1 MITTLKNIA
10 IKGIANCVP
19 LKSVRNEDYDM
30 LSAAERKMLIS
41 TTGIVERRVAKEGV
55 CASDLCERSALKL
68 LNGLDWEP
76 SSVDALIFVSQ
87 SSDYY
92 LPATAIILQD
102 KLGLSKNSVAFDI
115 NLGCSGYVY
124 GLYVVGNLMQQGNIK
139 RALLLCGDIS
149 TNSVNYKDK
158 SAYPLFGDSG
168 SATALEYDEL
178 SEPMMFSLGSDGS
191 GHEAIMIKG
200 GGTRHMFH
208 DESLKEVCISEGI
221 TRHELNLILDG
232 ISIFNFSVK
241 EVPKNVRELMEVANV
256 AVDDVSALVLHQAN
270 KLINETIRKKLK
282 FPREKTPYSIDE
294 YGNTSSGSIPLTIQ
308 TRLKDQI
315 NHSRL
320 ILSGF
325 GVGLS
330 WASVILQ
337 TQNVYI
343 PELLEI

>member
-1 MITTLKNIA
+1 MITKIEHIEL
-10 IKGIANCVP
+10 KGIANCVP
-19 LKSVRNEDYDM
+19 SSVEKNENYDL

-41 TTGIVERRVAKEGV
+41 TTGIKERRVAKNGV
-55 CASDLCERSALKL
+55 CASDLCEKAALEL
-68 LNGLDWEP
+68 LSGLNWETN
-76 SSVDALIFVSQ
+76 SVDALIFVSQ

-102 KLGLSKNSVAFDI
+102 KLGLSKNAIAFDI

-124 GLYVVGNLMQQGNIK
+124 GLYVLSNLMQKGQIK
-139 RALLLCGDIS
+139 RAVLLCGDIS

-168 SATALEYDEL
+168 SATALEYDETAH
-178 SEPMMFSLGSDGS
+178 PMTFSLGSDGS
-191 GHEAIMIKG
+191 GYESIMIKG

-208 DESLKEVCISEGI
+208 ENSLKEVSISEGI

-232 ISIFNFSVK
+232 ISIFNFSVG
-241 EVPKNVRELMEVANV
+241 EVPKNIKELMQMTSLSEN
-256 AVDDVSALVLHQAN
+256 DVEYLVLHQAN

-282 FPREKTPYSIDE
+282 FPKEKVPYSLDE
-294 YGNTSSGSIPLTIQ
+294 YGNTSSGSIPLTLQ
-308 TRLKDQI
+308 TRLRDQLNNKTI
-315 NHSRL
+315 V
-320 ILSGF
+320 ISGF

-330 WASVILQ
+330 WASAVLTTKNI
-337 TQNVYI
+337 YI